1 MHSQPGPL
9 RASTQAPYTRTLC
22 TYVYPRFG
30 AKLVTEVARADVRD
44 LVVELLAQGRSRS
57 LVRNVVAP
65 VRQLFNQLIEDGL
78 DKPNPAARIGRYLQ
92 GRHDPA
98 FRIDPL
104 TPEEEAWF
112 LATARIHC
120 PRHYALFLCAL
131 RTGLRLGELRGLQWG
146 DLDFQDR
153 FLEVRR
159 SLQDG
164 GRIER
169 PKSGQLRRVGMSLR
183 LSEELGR
190 LRVAREKEALAKGWR
205 QIPEW
210 TFCNQDGGPIW
221 KSDFERRVFHRL
233 LTKAGLR
240 RIRFH
245 DLRHTFASRLIQN
258 GESLA
263 YVKEQMGHH
272 SIKVT
277 VDIYGKLVPGANK
290 AAVAGST
297 PSKPCGWRNHPQ
309 PPRNRS
315 PKTENPRGRAV
326 P

>member
-1 MHSQPGPL
+1 M
-9 RASTQAPYTRTLC
+9 
-22 TYVYPRFG
+22 
-30 AKLVTEVARADVRD
+30 
-44 LVVELLAQGRSRS
+44 ELLAQGRSRS
-57 LVRNVVAP
+57 LVRNIVAP

-78 DKPNPAARIGRYLQ
+78 DKPNPSARIGRYLRD
-92 GRHDPA
+92 RHDPA

-153 FLEVRR
+153 FIEVRR

-169 PKSGQLRRVGMSLR
+169 PKSGQLRRVDMSLR
-183 LSEELGR
+183 LAEELGR

-205 QIPEW
+205 QVPEW
-210 TFCNQDGGPIW
+210 VFCNQDEGPIW

-233 LTKAGLR
+233 L
-240 RIRFH
+240 
-245 DLRHTFASRLIQN
+245 
-258 GESLA
+258 
-263 YVKEQMGHH
+263 V
-272 SIKVT
+272 
-277 VDIYGKLVPGANK
+277 
-290 AAVAGST
+290 
-297 PSKPCGWRNHPQ
+297 
-309 PPRNRS
+309 
-315 PKTENPRGRAV
+315 
-326 P
+326 